1 MNNFSSVAEL
11 NQCAANFSDTLDKVN
26 DYILQNQW
34 ALPVAGAVGGA
45 GLGAIGGLA
54 LGDKKKSKLRRAI
67 EGGLI
72 GTGIGGLGGLAAGQ
86 TYANQYKNKVLE
98 TLVKEVGA
106 RGEAKNIDGD
116 ESPYLGDA
124 VNEWRKKA
132 TQSAYNLGLKEKF
145 PDMELAAAN
154 GEPVNIDLL
163 YKPGFKKG
171 PLLKYVSNILNRNVS
186 EDELKL
192 LAKGAGTSIRD

>member
-11 NQCAANFSDTLDKVN
+11 NQFAANFSDTLDKVN

-98 TLVKEVGA
+98 TLIKE
-106 RGEAKNIDGD
+106 GEELNRAKIAKDMDCPLTAKSIVSDVANRA
-116 ESPYLGDA
+116 ES
-124 VNEWRKKA
+124 
-132 TQSAYNLGLKEKF
+132 LGLVEKD
-145 PDMELAAAN
+145 PLALDHRGN
-154 GEPVNIDLL
+154 PLKGIDA
-163 YKPGFKKG
+163 YKSGFKKDAV
-171 PLLKYVSNILNRNVS
+171 LKYMSNILNRKFGP
-186 EDELKL
+186 EDLERLGGEKFFY
-192 LAKGAGTSIRD
+192 